1 MKKAL
6 TSGLVLLILGI
17 VCGTVLA
24 VVNFFTAP
32 IIEAREKAEKYAAL
46 EEMGIVLADYDD
58 ISEQSGISSTI
69 EKAIYLS
76 QNGDLKVAVY
86 TVIGSGY
93 SSGLKMMIVVDE
105 NMEVLGYSV
114 LAHNETAGIGADV
127 LQSHDYN
134 MVGSILPD
142 LSQFDATSSPTAPI
156 TNAGVRNC
164 FIVAGTRAAIDFG
177 GGQ

>member
-24 VVNFFTAP
+24 VVNFFTAR
-32 IIEAREKAEKYAAL
+32 IIEEREIAESKATLAEF
-46 EEMGIVLADYDD
+46 GINLDEYDQD
-58 ISEQSGISSTI
+58 LQKKISSNI
-69 EKAIYLS
+69 DKAIYLS
-76 QNGDLKVAVY
+76 QNGDLKIAVY

-127 LQSHDYN
+127 LESHDYN
-134 MVGSILPD
+134 MVGAILPD

-156 TNAGVRNC
+156 TNTGVRNC